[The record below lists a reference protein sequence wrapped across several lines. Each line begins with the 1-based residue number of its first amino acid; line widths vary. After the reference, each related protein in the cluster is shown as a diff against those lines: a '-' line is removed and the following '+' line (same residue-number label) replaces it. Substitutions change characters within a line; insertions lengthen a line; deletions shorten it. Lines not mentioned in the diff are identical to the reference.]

1 VGLLDELS
9 KYKFNPNATS
19 MGLLQAGAQMLANS
33 GPSYQPQG
41 GFGSALGQGLGGF
54 TQGYMGFNQ
63 NHQDQEMIRQRMEL
77 ERKKLAQEQFRLDN
91 PQRSV
96 DPYTSIERGPNGELY
111 LANHRETDPTK
122 VLQRVLVDGGP
133 VRAGSL
139 DPLTQGAI
147 VKEKEKYKGVKFTD
161 DQGREGVA
169 PQGVLNPAF
178 NSQNPVT
185 FETEEVRQ
193 QVMNSPEGQ
202 SIGNSPYKISPS
214 GQAMGLSIK
223 GSVMGPSIAE
233 QEMLK
238 AQGAG
243 AKKAAE
249 LSATAQTNAAIDMP
263 KVDAQSEYATQLL
276 DKVLSHPGMPGVV
289 GMPNMQ
295 GLLPFPGT
303 KEADFKVLLNQ
314 IKGQQFLSAFESL
327 RGGGQITEREGR
339 KATDAMAR
347 LDTSQSEDEF
357 KQAVSELQGIIGGA
371 RERAKQ
377 KAGGVQQGAPIDDK
391 RARLEALR
399 AKHLRQQQ

>member
-63 NHQDQEMIRQRMEL
+63 NQQEQEMLRQRMEL
-77 ERKKLAQEQFRLDN
+77 ERKKLAQDQFRLDN
-91 PQRSV
+91 PQHSA

-147 VKEKEKYKGVKFTD
+147 VKEKEKYKGVKFID
-161 DQGREGVA
+161 NQGREGVA

-178 NSQNPVT
+178 GGEPQVT
-185 FETEEVRQ
+185 FSSEEVRQ
-193 QVMNSPEGQ
+193 QVLNSPEGR
-202 SIGNSPYKISPS
+202 SVANLPYEISPPS
-214 GQAMGLSIK
+214 NSI
-223 GSVMGPSIAE
+223 GSVMGPSLAD
-233 QEMLK
+233 QEMIK
-238 AQGAG
+238 AQGAA

-249 LSATAQTNAAIDMP
+249 LEATAQTNAALDMP
-263 KVDAQSEYATQLL
+263 KVNAQTDYAGQLL
-276 DKVLSHPGMPGVV
+276 DKVLSHPGLSGVV

-295 GLLPFPGT
+295 GIVPFPGT

-327 RGGGQITEREGR
+327 KGGGQITEMEGR

-347 LDTSQSEDEF
+347 LDTSQSEEEF

-377 KAGGVQQGAPIDDK
+377 KAGGTQQQGAPLDDK